1 MPDTVVPQHSR
12 QAQKGTT
19 IISFNS
25 SGAKN
30 DRILHVNTKE
40 KFSCSFLQTK
50 IKSRDVQ
57 IFRLLSAPYAFII
70 VQMPTQMNPR
80 PATHERYLKFIDC
93 ARNEPT
99 RTAIADAVI
108 RAQADPRNTVSLLF
122 VDPDA
127 YRNVAI

>member
-1 MPDTVVPQHSR
+1 MPDTVTPQQSR
-12 QAQKGTT
+12 QAQKGTI
-19 IISFNS
+19 IISSNS
-25 SGAKN
+25 SEAKN
-30 DRILHVNTKE
+30 DRILHDNTKG

-57 IFRLLSAPYAFII
+57 IFRLSSAPYAFKI
-70 VQMPTQMNPR
+70 VQMPMKINPR

-99 RTAIADAVI
+99 RTASPDAATS
-108 RAQADPRNTVSLLF
+108 AQADPKNTVSLLF

-127 YRNVAI
+127 YRSVAI